1 MCGNKQQTLF
11 DLKYF
16 VPKSFVTAHNDLS
29 LSVYLNAA
37 IGEYRY
43 KSPLSDQY
51 QSFCIKSTL
60 PVVGA
65 TLQPFDTSVNH
76 YFFFIILPLFDYAQF

>member
-51 QSFCIKSTL
+51 QSYFKVADTHK
-60 PVVGA
+60 GYQK
-65 TLQPFDTSVNH
+65 QPL
-76 YFFFIILPLFDYAQF
+76 ILKANLFLH